1 MSSSM
6 HSGSSS
12 GSRLPEAAQEQGRE
26 GDKTQSGTMWVS
38 TGLRSLRK
46 TSSGNGRDTY
56 LRMSLQYSSAV
67 RGQPRFS
74 RKLICL

>member
-1 MSSSM
+1 MV
-6 HSGSSS
+6 
-12 GSRLPEAAQEQGRE
+12 SRAGRGRQNPEWASVDAHGLQPQAGEQR
-26 GDKTQSGTMWVS
+26 QP
-38 TGLRSLRK
+38 
-46 TSSGNGRDTY
+46 Y

>member
-1 MSSSM
+1 
-6 HSGSSS
+6 
-12 GSRLPEAAQEQGRE
+12 
-26 GDKTQSGTMWVS
+26 MWVS